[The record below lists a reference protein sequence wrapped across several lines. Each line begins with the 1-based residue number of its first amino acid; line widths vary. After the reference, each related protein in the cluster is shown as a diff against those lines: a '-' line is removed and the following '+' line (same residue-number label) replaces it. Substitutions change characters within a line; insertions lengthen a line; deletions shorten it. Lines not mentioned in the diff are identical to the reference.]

1 MITRGFGVVVS
12 LALAIAIAS
21 VAPLSPVHAQARQGR
36 VYVTV
41 TDQAGNLVE
50 NLNPADFT
58 VREDKVSRE
67 VLSVQRAS
75 QPMHIALL
83 VDNSQAAERFLR
95 DYREGLAAFITAI
108 GADTPTG
115 GKHQVAIITL
125 ASRPTIAVDYTSDQA
140 RLMKTALSVFSLPE
154 TGTYLLDGIVE
165 TAQGISKRT
174 MPRAVIV
181 AITTEGPELSEKA
194 YEAVLAPLRDS
205 GASLNMVV
213 IGAPRNTAHDRAV
226 VIDQGSKSTGGR
238 NENILVSTA
247 LANTLKQIATDLTH
261 QYVVTYAEPETLIPA
276 ESVTVSMNKEG
287 LTARSFPT
295 KAERARMPR

>member
-21 VAPLSPVHAQARQGR
+21 VAPLAPLQAQARHGR

-41 TDQAGNLVE
+41 TDQAGKPVE
-50 NLNPADFT
+50 NLGPADFS
-58 VREDKVSRE
+58 VHEDKLSRE
-67 VLSVQRAS
+67 IVSVEHAS
-75 QPMHIALL
+75 QPMHIAVL
-83 VDNSQAAERFLR
+83 VDNSQAAERSLR
-95 DYREGLAAFITAI
+95 DYREGLAAFISAI

-115 GKHQVAIITL
+115 GKHQIAIITL
-125 ASRPTIAVDYTSDQA
+125 ASRPTIAIDYTADQA
-140 RLMKTALSVFSLPE
+140 RLMKTALSIFSLPE
-154 TGTYLLDGIVE
+154 TGTYLLDGIIE
-165 TAQGISKRT
+165 ASQGISKRT

-247 LANTLKQIATDLTH
+247 LAGTLKQIANDLTH
-261 QYVVTYAEPETLIPA
+261 QYAVTYAEPETLIPA
-276 ESVTVSMNKEG
+276 ETVTVSMNKEG
-287 LTARSFPT
+287 LTARSYPT